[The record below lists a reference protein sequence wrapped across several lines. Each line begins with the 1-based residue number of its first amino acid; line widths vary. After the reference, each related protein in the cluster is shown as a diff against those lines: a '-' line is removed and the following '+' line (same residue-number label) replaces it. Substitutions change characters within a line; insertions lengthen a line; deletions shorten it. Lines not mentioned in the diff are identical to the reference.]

1 MPPKDNVTA
10 IKGRGRACA
19 ATSSPP
25 VYLTCTYP
33 LYSPSPCLLPI
44 PLLLLRLHFA
54 AIPPLGSRPRQ
65 QHPLIPT
72 LSMPVGQS
80 PPPQCYCP
88 SSYSTTTLS
97 MLLIATT
104 TDTAQVKFEL
114 GLASGWISR

>member
-1 MPPKDNVTA
+1 MILPLWTIPSISD
-10 IKGRGRACA
+10 RACA